1 MVSKRLENQNVPQQC
16 NFKRSIK
23 KNIQESR
30 GTIDQV
36 HSKMLAEFKETD
48 ILGIQVK
55 VMKYELHNGPPLKK
69 SETVKFHAIFNKM
82 HEMYTKYEHDMIEYL
97 LNLGMFLKETQL
109 GDTDTIVTENNTS
122 ALRNTVDQ
130 PNNFPK
136 SHDNSFKLGQ
146 RVSTNESPW
155 GTSIIVGNEDKKGYK
170 YTKFMS
176 NVCNNEALDE
186 RCDNE
191 LKCNRCGADKLTD
204 IPSSSLVCPECG
216 DSSTYID
223 CTGVHYNMFTDT
235 TITYVQT
242 YEYKRINHLKDWMSS
257 FQGNETVVISNDIIL
272 LVDEEIRKQR
282 IDKRTLKP
290 SHIKAI
296 LKKLRL
302 NKYYEHT
309 AAILA
314 RVTGNKP
321 VTLPDSTQDDIRR
334 MFIRAEA
341 TFKTLP
347 NTGRVN
353 FLSYSY
359 LLHKFM
365 QLVGRDDLCDYFPLL
380 KSRSKLF
387 AQEQIWKQICE
398 KNQWKFNPSM

>member
-1 MVSKRLENQNVPQQC
+1 
-16 NFKRSIK
+16 
-23 KNIQESR
+23 
-30 GTIDQV
+30 
-36 HSKMLAEFKETD
+36 
-48 ILGIQVK
+48 
-55 VMKYELHNGPPLKK
+55 
-69 SETVKFHAIFNKM
+69 
-82 HEMYTKYEHDMIEYL
+82 MIEYL

-109 GDTDTIVTENNTS
+109 SDIDIVTENNKS
-122 ALRNTVDQ
+122 ASIDAVHQSTHLPKTQ
-130 PNNFPK
+130 NN
-136 SHDNSFKLGQ
+136 SLKLGQ
-146 RVSTNESPW
+146 KDSMYQSSW
-155 GTSIIVGNEDKKGYK
+155 GTSIIVGNEDNKGYK
-170 YTKFMS
+170 YEKFMS

-191 LKCNRCGADKLTD
+191 LKCNRCGTDKLTD
-204 IPSSSLVCPECG
+204 IPSSSLVCPVCG

-223 CTGVHYNMFTDT
+223 CTGLHYNMFTDT

-257 FQGNETVVISNDIIL
+257 FQGNETVVISNDIVL
-272 LVDEEIRKQR
+272 MVDDEIRKQR
-282 IDKRTLKP
+282 INKRTLKP
-290 SHIKAI
+290 CHIKAI

-314 RVTGNKP
+314 RVTGTKP
-321 VTLPDSTQDDIRR
+321 VTLPDSTQQEIRW
-334 MFIRAEA
+334 MFIQAEA
-341 TFKTLP
+341 TFNTLP

-398 KNQWKFNPSM
+398 KNLWKFNPSM